1 MSETLQTVRDTND
14 REYVVVEKDGQF
26 YGVPIE
32 EYRRAMQ
39 AQTQQRMAVSNPHF
53 DEMLRRMRDTHDRK
67 QHDYAA
73 EGNPF
78 SNFEDAARV
87 ANVSVDEVFAV
98 LIGTKLARIN
108 ELVRSNKQPKNESL
122 LDSYLDL
129 AMYATLRAAYA
140 LKASGWGTEDKVR
153 GEWQEAQGTTWNKGD
168 APTYQERLK
177 EIADAVHA
185 TRTGKVEKMG
195 AVLG

>member
-1 MSETLQTVRDTND
+1 MSENYQ
-14 REYVVVEKDGQF
+14 ESVVVERNGRF
-26 YGVPIE
+26 YAVPVE
-32 EYRRAMQ
+32 EYRLERAAAQ
-39 AQTQQRMAVSNPHF
+39 AQAKKRASNSSF
-53 DEMLRRMRDTHDRK
+53 YEMLRRMRETHDRK

-129 AMYATLRAAYA
+129 AVYAALRAAYA
-140 LKASGWGTEDKVR
+140 LEASGWGTEEKVR
-153 GEWQEAQGTTWNKGD
+153 KEWRESQGTTWNKGD

-177 EIADAVHA
+177 EIADAVHEA
-185 TRTGKVEKMG
+185 RAGKVEKMG